1 MRQQSK
7 EIASQIRE
15 RVRGEKERQL
25 QAVNAIKQNELVN
38 WQQRQMGKAK
48 NDVNACLSKVGEAHS
63 AAQAENAKAKLI
75 EEQKVKNRKLA
86 LQRGKAAAQQL
97 TVQKSR
103 SPPSQKISVNVN
115 IKDKPKKTLV
125 AVSTQ
130 VNDSVDSSNI
140 SSSSSTS
147 SLTSSTSTLVT
158 QKQTNTGSSS
168 RTLAEQLRSEYNLR
182 SPQNSTGISYDEF
195 DLETSDIP
203 SAVSTKKSVQYDLQH
218 SDTISDEDL
227 DHLDDTYLHRNRIE
241 RAQIHSK
248 PYSLKGSTSSD
259 SLEISNQVPTITRV
273 TDMLKKSRNHDA
285 LNKQDQFYLKSSLHK
300 KEPSSI
306 TSSES
311 LQKSP
316 SKPIITN
323 AKSNIKSE
331 KPRSILKKPLPPPTS
346 PKMPARPILKKETNK
361 FQKTPKK
368 TAVKQLSE
376 IERRNQTP
384 FHYVPRFTTNTQVD
398 GETSEASSQRQ
409 KVQFYDHANR
419 YSSEYD
425 LEESVVVREDANT
438 TPFNT
443 NNAMD
448 AARKE
453 IEVEQRRLQE
463 LAEAR

>member
-25 QAVNAIKQNELVN
+25 QAVNSIKQNELVN
-38 WQQRQMGKAK
+38 WQQRQMGKVK
-48 NDVNACLSKVGEAHS
+48 NDVNACLSKVGEAHT

-86 LQRGKAAAQQL
+86 LQRGKLAAQQL

-103 SPPSQKISVNVN
+103 SLPSQKIAVNVN

-147 SLTSSTSTLVT
+147 SLTSSSSTLVT
-158 QKQTNTGSSS
+158 KIQDTGSSS
-168 RTLAEQLRSEYNLR
+168 KTLAEKLRSEYNLR
-182 SPQNSTGISYDEF
+182 SPQKGTGMSYDDF

-218 SDTISDEDL
+218 SDTVSDED
-227 DHLDDTYLHRNRIE
+227 LDDTYLHRNRVE
-241 RAQIHSK
+241 RAQIHLK
-248 PYSLKGSTSSD
+248 PHSLKDNTSSD
-259 SLEISNQVPTITRV
+259 SLEISNQIPTITRV
-273 TDMLKKSRNHDA
+273 TDLLKKSRTHDA
-285 LNKQDQFYLKSSLHK
+285 LKEQDQFYLKSSLHK
-300 KEPSSI
+300 KDPPST

-311 LQKSP
+311 IQKSP

-323 AKSNIKSE
+323 AKSIVKSE
-331 KPRSILKKPLPPPTS
+331 KPRSILKKPLSTPTS

-361 FQKTPKK
+361 LQKTPKK
-368 TAVKQLSE
+368 TAVKQSTA
-376 IERRNQTP
+376 IEKRKQTP
-384 FHYVPRFTTNTQVD
+384 FHYVPRFTINTQVD

-409 KVQFYDHANR
+409 RVQFYDHANR
-419 YSSEYD
+419 FSSEYD
-425 LEESVVVREDANT
+425 LDGSVVVRDDGNT